1 MTPPS
6 LPTNAPWKSL
16 DEKLARIVA
25 DPSCRDFIL
34 ADAKDADMA
43 AGIAAPGPRQSA
55 LPGTPPWRSLPE
67 FRQAI
72 REIVQQ
78 GLVDIMLMS
87 PCTSELLTIDE
98 DLFADSQVTPAVRA
112 NDSTDIWCGNSG
124 QYAMQPSL
132 PFRSAT
138 VRQLVGE
145 ATDASSMARTRGPN
159 LGLYSI
165 TFNNDAA
172 RDRET
177 LAAYQ
182 QFREEAEP
190 LGFRHFLEV
199 FAPNALLQP
208 VANVG
213 RYVNDCIVRTLA
225 GIPRRQRPV
234 FLKMPYFGP
243 AAMEELAAY
252 DPALVIGILGGSGG
266 TTLSTFQLLHD
277 AKHHGARAALFGRR
291 INQAED
297 QLSMVRHL
305 RLVADG
311 QLDPHEA
318 VRSYH
323 ADLAKL
329 GIKATD

>member
-1 MTPPS
+1 
-6 LPTNAPWKSL
+6 
-16 DEKLARIVA
+16 
-25 DPSCRDFIL
+25 
-34 ADAKDADMA
+34 MA
-43 AGIAAPGPRQSA
+43 AGIAAPGPRQNPA
-55 LPGTPPWRSLPE
+55 PGTSPWRSLPE
-67 FRQAI
+67 FRQSI
-72 REIVQQ
+72 REIVEQ

-87 PCTSELLTIDE
+87 PSTSELLTIDE
-98 DLFADSQVTPAVRA
+98 GIFSNSRVTPAVRA
-112 NDSTDIWCGNSG
+112 NDTTDIWCGNSG
-124 QYAMQPSL
+124 QYANQPSL
-132 PFRSAT
+132 PFRSTT
-138 VRQLVGE
+138 VRQLVGRDAE
-145 ATDASSMARTRGPN
+145 ASNANGGPGVN

-165 TFNNDAA
+165 TFNNDAV

-177 LAAYQ
+177 LEAYR

-208 VANVG
+208 VADVG

-243 AAMEELAAY
+243 AAMEELASY
-252 DPALVIGILGGSGG
+252 DPSLVIGILGGSGG

-277 AKHHGARAALFGRR
+277 AKRHGARAALFGRR

-311 QLDPHEA
+311 ELNPDDA
-318 VRSYH
+318 ARSYE
-323 ADLAKL
+323 ADVAKSR
-329 GIKATD
+329 